1 MNILILSENKSEK
14 DTIKDLKNNNIY
26 LLNKAEFSYRNIKKL
41 KEEKDIQIIV
51 NRNKDSFL
59 LKMYSHFLGIPIV
72 NFKELENN
80 LDVEK
85 LLQRKLA
92 YKNRKDLPVLM
103 YHRVIDSEEEK
114 GTYDT
119 YVTKENFEEQMKY
132 LKENNYASLTFKN
145 IQNGEYKKRFYKD
158 KKYVI
163 ITFDDGYKDNLKNA
177 LPILKKY
184 NMKMVLFL
192 ITGEKYNKWDADVDD
207 REKEKRFDLMTDE
220 EVRELI
226 SSGLVEIGGH
236 TTVHLDMPNTDL
248 KIIENDLKQSN
259 EGLEKITGYKP
270 ISFAYPWGNSTKNV
284 REVVRN
290 SGYSFA
296 VSTEEGSPCFSDD
309 LFEIVRVGVYSKD
322 NLEKFKER
330 VSGKYPFIRERRKE
344 MKNFRNKIRSFLGLK
359 KK

>member
-1 MNILILSENKSEK
+1 
-14 DTIKDLKNNNIY
+14 
-26 LLNKAEFSYRNIKKL
+26 
-41 KEEKDIQIIV
+41 
-51 NRNKDSFL
+51 
-59 LKMYSHFLGIPIV
+59 
-72 NFKELENN
+72 
-80 LDVEK
+80 
-85 LLQRKLA
+85 
-92 YKNRKDLPVLM
+92 
-103 YHRVIDSEEEK
+103 
-114 GTYDT
+114 
-119 YVTKENFEEQMKY
+119 
-132 LKENNYASLTFKN
+132 
-145 IQNGEYKKRFYKD
+145 
-158 KKYVI
+158 
-163 ITFDDGYKDNLKNA
+163 
-177 LPILKKY
+177 
-184 NMKMVLFL
+184 MKMVLFL

-207 REKEKRFDLMTDE
+207 REKEKRFDLRTDE
-220 EVRELI
+220 EVREFI

-259 EGLEKITGYKP
+259 ESLEKITGYKP

-344 MKNFRNKIRSFLGLK
+344 MKNFRNKIRDFLGLK

>member
-1 MNILILSENKSEK
+1 MNILILYKNIEDK
-14 DTIKDLKNNNIY
+14 DIIKDLKNNNVY
-26 LLNKAEFSYRNIKKL
+26 FLNQKEYSYKKVREL
-41 KEEKDIQIIV
+41 KNEKDIQIIV
-51 NRNKDSFL
+51 CIGRNSFL
-59 LKMYSHFLGIPIV
+59 LNIYLYFLNIPVVYTDNMKNI
-72 NFKELENN
+72 EDIET
-80 LDVEK
+80 
-85 LLQRKLA
+85 LLQNKLA
-92 YKNRKDLPVLM
+92 YKIRRDLPVLM
-103 YHRVIDSEEEK
+103 YHRVIDNKNEI
-114 GTYDT
+114 GFYDT
-119 YVTKENFEEQMKY
+119 YVTKENFEKQMKY
-132 LKENNYASLTFKN
+132 LSENNYISLTFKD
-145 IQNGEYKKRFYKD
+145 IQNGEYKKRFDKN

-192 ITGEKYNKWDADVDD
+192 ITGEKYNKWDADIDD

-259 EGLEKITGYKP
+259 EILEKITGYKP

-344 MKNFRNKIRSFLGLK
+344 IKNFRNKIRGFLGLK